1 MHRLTAILAAFLAL
15 VGLLTLFLLLERVR
29 GQAALARYKSELIAN
44 GEKLSFGELVRTVP
58 ESENAA
64 RRFVEAVDQLGSGA
78 VLPHNCPPMM
88 KMRPSGRAI
97 VGFREP
103 EWIEQ
108 GTYRDGEWVEEKVTN
123 RWEQV
128 AADLQTNAAALAQ
141 IRDALQRPIHKGLI
155 STSNVSGLDITMLAA
170 PKRAVQWFS
179 AAAMSALHDGRM
191 NEAAENLVALIRLPS
206 ALAEGRLV
214 ISELVRF
221 AVAAIA
227 GATTWE
233 ALQADG
239 WSDEALARLQEAW
252 QADDFVASMARSLD
266 GERAYGQLM
275 FDEFR
280 RSNRAVTESLLFMR
294 ALALSDESEDSGA
307 GWLWGTSRKP
317 ALSVYSFIWR
327 FAWLDQ
333 AERRHLEQMQRL
345 IEAARMAATNRS
357 PVPIQTAIS
366 QLNVELTN
374 KNFYDKLRYPD
385 PDPILTIAQ
394 SLKHALRAETDRALT
409 VCAIALKRYQL
420 SHGKLPESLEAL
432 VPEFLSAVPIDYMDG
447 KPLKYRLNPD
457 GTFVLYSVGEDGT
470 DNGADTSPLPG
481 KERSRR
487 RWDRRDVVWP
497 LPALPEEIEAY
508 RKEMAE

>member
-108 GTYRDGEWVEEKVTN
+108 GAYRDGEWVEEKVTN

-155 STSNVSGLDITMLAA
+155 NTSNVSGLDITMLAA

-266 GERAYGQLM
+266 GERAYG
-275 FDEFR
+275 
-280 RSNRAVTESLLFMR
+280 
-294 ALALSDESEDSGA
+294 
-307 GWLWGTSRKP
+307 
-317 ALSVYSFIWR
+317 
-327 FAWLDQ
+327 
-333 AERRHLEQMQRL
+333 
-345 IEAARMAATNRS
+345 
-357 PVPIQTAIS
+357 
-366 QLNVELTN
+366 
-374 KNFYDKLRYPD
+374 
-385 PDPILTIAQ
+385 
-394 SLKHALRAETDRALT
+394 
-409 VCAIALKRYQL
+409 
-420 SHGKLPESLEAL
+420 
-432 VPEFLSAVPIDYMDG
+432 
-447 KPLKYRLNPD
+447 
-457 GTFVLYSVGEDGT
+457 
-470 DNGADTSPLPG
+470 
-481 KERSRR
+481 
-487 RWDRRDVVWP
+487 
-497 LPALPEEIEAY
+497 
-508 RKEMAE
+508 